1 MPPIVT
7 TDLLDL
13 ANGTL
18 AFFDRNSLIDL
29 ASDQQNY
36 LFIPELFNKHRM
48 QLDGGDTID
57 WFALVNKST
66 TAHHAGH
73 YVQRI
78 IETKD
83 VTAQASIRWGRTVE
97 SFGVDEAAIRM
108 NAGNQ
113 VKLIDLFGS
122 KRAASWL
129 GFLELVES
137 TLSGHPGQSD
147 GITPFGMK
155 SYCVKKITGSSATYP
170 GEFGGGNPSGFS
182 SGIGLNSSTYSGW
195 KNYTLKYTDVSAD
208 DSVKGMRACMGQT
221 AWKTPLRS
229 KIESMV
235 TDGGR
240 PNLQVYMKP
249 QLVWEHEALAQLQ
262 NDQLGDDLFKFAGST
277 RVNGHPLVE
286 MRALDSDSDDPIYG
300 FDWGVAKIAVLKG
313 YEQIESDEAKE
324 LSGYVGVIGKD
335 LDLVYNLKVKNRR
348 RLWVMATAADND

>member
-1 MPPIVT
+1 MSDIKT

-18 AFFDRNSLIDL
+18 AFFERKQLIDL
-29 ASDQQNY
+29 ASSQQEY
-36 LFIPELFNKHRM
+36 LFVPELFNTKRM
-48 QLDGGDTID
+48 HVDGGDTID
-57 WFALVNKST
+57 WFALTGKST
-66 TAHHAGH
+66 TARHVGH
-73 YVQRI
+73 YAQRV

-83 VTAQASIRWGRTVE
+83 VTAQASIRWGRTIE

-137 TLSGHPGQSD
+137 TLSGHPGQDD

-155 SYCVKKITGSSATYP
+155 SYAVKKITGDSAVYP

-182 SGIGLNSSTYSGW
+182 SGIGLNSNTHSGW
-195 KNYTLKYTDVSAD
+195 KNYTLKWANVSLQ
-208 DSVKGMRACMGQT
+208 DSVNGMRACMGQT

-240 PNLQVYMKP
+240 PDLVIYMKP
-249 QLVWEHEALAQLQ
+249 ELVWEHEKLAQLQ
-262 NDQLGDDLFKFAGST
+262 NDQLEGDLFKFAGNT
-277 RVNGHPLVE
+277 RVNGHPLQE
-286 MRALDSDSDDPIYG
+286 MRALDSDTDNPMYG
-300 FDWGVAKIAVLKG
+300 WDWGVSRIAVLKG
-313 YEQIESDEAKE
+313 YEQIESAEAKE
-324 LSGYVGVIGKD
+324 LAGYVGVIGKD
-335 LDLVYNLKVKNRR
+335 LDAVYNLKVKNRR
-348 RLWVMATAADND
+348 RLWVMSQAADND